1 MKLINII
8 KEEVM
13 GDISNNIREY
23 VNEVSSLLENKSE
36 GELIK
41 NIVKKWLTDNYGN
54 LERHETNK
62 FPNHIFYMKDGEIIF
77 DYNRKNGYCNIS
89 DEEIW
94 SFLERVFQLGHEE
107 IQDITKEWVEEH
119 YKLRVTTT
127 SPYSLVTFFMVEEHY
142 KLRVTTTDTQFVSP
156 LRIRSRNITN

>member
-41 NIVKKWLTDNYGN
+41 NIAKKWLTDNYGN
-54 LERHETNK
+54 LEKYETDRH
-62 FPNHIFYMKDGEIIF
+62 PNYTLYMKDGKDIF
-77 DYNRKNGYCNIS
+77 RYNRKTGGFLIDY
-89 DEEIW
+89 EEIW
-94 SFLERVFQLGHEE
+94 SFLQSIFLMGHREIEE
-107 IQDITKEWVEEH
+107 VMKEWVEEH
-119 YKLRVTTT
+119 YKLRV
-127 SPYSLVTFFMVEEHY
+127 
-142 KLRVTTTDTQFVSP
+142 KKTQRYTKIIF
-156 LRIRSRNITN
+156 